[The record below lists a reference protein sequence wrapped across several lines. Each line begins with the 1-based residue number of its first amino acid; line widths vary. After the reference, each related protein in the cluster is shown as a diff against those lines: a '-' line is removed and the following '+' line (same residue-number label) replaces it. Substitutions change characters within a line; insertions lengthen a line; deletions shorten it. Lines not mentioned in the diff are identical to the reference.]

1 MGYFSEQPAYAA
13 IPGGA
18 FALVTWLVDGSGEVS
33 SYAGS
38 APGFS
43 VAAVASA
50 TGRWTITL
58 PRGVKDCVLLGG
70 SVGQADATAL
80 IHVTESQ
87 TEYTAGAS
95 TYEVRTKINAGT
107 LTDPASGDRV
117 TVLLWINHRGVV
129 SR

>member
-1 MGYFSEQPAYAA
+1 MGYFTEVPALTA

-33 SYAGS
+33 SYVGS

-43 VAAVASA
+43 VAAVPSA

-58 PRGVKDCVLLGG
+58 PRGCDDVYLLGG

-80 IHVTESQ
+80 LHVTESQ
-87 TEYTAGAS
+87 TEYTSGAA
-95 TYEVRTKINAGT
+95 TYEVRTKVNAGT

-117 TVLLWINHRGVV
+117 TVVLWCNHKGTV